1 MKSKVGLK
9 SCVVTMDLESTN
21 SLVLVNVNEICM
33 LIIHNEGSNYFNQNI
48 LCRKACELHFKEEP
62 IKIAYARGQYM
73 YDEKDNRYL
82 DCVNNVTHGMC
93 MPPLDSQC
101 CL

>member
-1 MKSKVGLK
+1 M
-9 SCVVTMDLESTN
+9 
-21 SLVLVNVNEICM
+21 I
-33 LIIHNEGSNYFNQNI
+33 LIWRRLQFNQNI

-73 YDEKDNRYL
+73 YDENDNRYL

-93 MPPLDSQC
+93 MPPLMY
-101 CL
+101 LEKF